1 MKTPFTLPVQFMLRR
16 EVYDRPLMGR
26 VGTFATG
33 LFGLLSLVAAAAPA
47 SAAPVRPNK
56 NATSTALI
64 APPATLRKLED
75 LNFGCLIVT
84 GVGTAVINPN
94 TDTVGTTGGVRSVG
108 SAATCPAYSAL
119 FEAVSPIKGVVIIRL
134 PRVTSTLTRV
144 GGTET
149 MTAGA
154 WTLDGSGN
162 RNVPAKEPWAF
173 KVGGTLF
180 VNANQAEGLYVGSFT
195 VDVQYP

>member
-1 MKTPFTLPVQFMLRR
+1 
-16 EVYDRPLMGR
+16 MGR
-26 VGTFATG
+26 VGTFAIG
-33 LFGLLSLVAAAAPA
+33 LIGLLPLLAAAPA
-47 SAAPVRPNK
+47 FAAPVAPNK
-56 NATSTALI
+56 NSAATATI
-64 APPATLRKLED
+64 TPPATLRKLED
-75 LNFGCLIVT
+75 LNFGCMIVT
-84 GVGTAVINPN
+84 GVGTAVLNPN
-94 TDTVGTTGGVRSVG
+94 TDVVTTTGGVTKVG
-108 SAATCPAYSAL
+108 SATTCSSYSAL

-134 PRVTSTLTRV
+134 PKVTSTLTRV

-180 VNANQAEGLYVGSFT
+180 VNANQAEGLYVGTFT